1 MRRTSPADNLA
12 WQDEGRRAA
21 GALEDVAAA
30 VVTGRN
36 SEQAADVAVGI
47 ALALCDHRQV
57 VLADLVGELDPLYE
71 LAGGDDALG
80 LTDCLRDG
88 LPLNDIARRALAHD
102 TIFVLPAG
110 TPPVATLR
118 TLGHERW
125 PKLVRGFAEA
135 GALLLL
141 VAPLDG
147 DGIDTLVSATQAVV
161 AEDTPP
167 QLIRRFPLVATVDAP
182 AGYVDSTLP
191 VRRAAPKGRRWAVA
205 ALLCLTIGAGGL
217 LWWRSR
223 PRPTAALSAAGGAN
237 EASGAAGQAPGTAG
251 TTPASA
257 SGPTVAPPHADTI
270 RLGDPVNG
278 ADSASSAFFAVE
290 VVAANTVA
298 GANSVLRDGATAA
311 PLPAPTVAPV
321 ALGGGTL
328 WYQAVVGAWRTRT
341 GADSLLAALR
351 ARGVVRE
358 GEGRVVRRPYAL
370 LLENGVSREVAN
382 AAVAV
387 WLGRGIGA
395 YALEQDDGR
404 VRVFAG
410 AFETPLQAASLA
422 AWVRDAGTTP
432 VMAIRTGRTY

>member
-1 MRRTSPADNLA
+1 MRRTPPADSVA
-12 WQDEGRRAA
+12 WQEEGRRAA
-21 GALEDVAAA
+21 GALKDVAAA
-30 VVTGRN
+30 VVLGRN
-36 SEQAADVAVGI
+36 AEQAADVAVGI
-47 ALALCDHRQV
+47 ALALCNHRQV

-80 LTDCLRDG
+80 LTDCLRDE
-88 LPLNDIARRALAHD
+88 LPLNDIARRAMAHA

-141 VAPLDG
+141 VAQLDG
-147 DGIDTLVSATQAVV
+147 DGIDTLVSATQGIVAV
-161 AEDTPP
+161 DTPP

-182 AGYVDSTLP
+182 AGVVDSTLP
-191 VRRAAPKGRRWAVA
+191 MRRPAAKRRRRALA
-205 ALLCLTIGAGGL
+205 ALLSVAIGTGAL
-217 LWWRSR
+217 FWWQSVRH
-223 PRPTAALSAAGGAN
+223 PTAALSAS
-237 EASGAAGQAPGTAG
+237 SGAAGRAQGTRG
-251 TTPASA
+251 TGPASA
-257 SGPTVAPPHADTI
+257 PAATVTPTAADTI
-270 RLGDPVNG
+270 RLGDPVNA
-278 ADSASSAFFAVE
+278 ADSARSAFFAVE

-298 GANSVLRDGATAA
+298 GANSVLRDGATAV

-328 WYQAVVGAWRTRT
+328 WYQAVVGAWRTRI

-351 ARGVVRE
+351 LRGVVRE

-370 LLENGVSREVAN
+370 LLEDGVSRHVAN